1 MVVQIAVIPKTRP
14 ILAIFDPITLLI
26 AISGEPLRTAFKLTK
41 SSGIEVAKETTVSPI
56 TIFDRFNLN
65 ERLTDA
71 RTRKSPPITRRT
83 KPKSI
88 KTISIEIIFNEDKLR
103 FQNS

>member
-1 MVVQIAVIPKTRP
+1 MHE
-14 ILAIFDPITLLI
+14 LESL
-26 AISGEPLRTAFKLTK
+26 S
-41 SSGIEVAKETTVSPI
+41 
-56 TIFDRFNLN
+56 FNLN

-103 FQNS
+103 FENS